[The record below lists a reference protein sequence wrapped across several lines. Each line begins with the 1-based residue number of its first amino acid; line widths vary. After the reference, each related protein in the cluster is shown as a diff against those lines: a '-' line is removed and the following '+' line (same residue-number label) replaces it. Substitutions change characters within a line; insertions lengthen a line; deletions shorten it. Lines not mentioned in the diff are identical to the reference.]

1 MNLRERDE
9 WATNV
14 WEPAHQIELI
24 MNDCMKMPCFMW
36 LTEYI
41 KNVNTIIETLNI
53 GKGLEQS
60 IASADDVN
68 ETFYNLRN
76 LSDTRFTTYFHK
88 TLDSFEKRLNTTVSA
103 LNKRQVERDKKVREK
118 AQSLLN
124 IVLSNEF
131 LLLLNGLID
140 IYEML
145 GSFRQQFKKVQQ
157 FPWEITEKQKE
168 LQANL
173 DKLKLSFDSSS
184 FVKENVA
191 LSFKKL

>member
-1 MNLRERDE
+1 MTE
-9 WATNV
+9 V

-124 IVLSNEF
+124 IVLSKEF

-145 GSFRQQFKKVQQ
+145 GSFSQQFKKVQQ

>member
-1 MNLRERDE
+1 MTE
-9 WATNV
+9 V

-124 IVLSNEF
+124 IVLSKEF

-145 GSFRQQFKKVQQ
+145 GSFSQQFQKVQQ

-173 DKLKLSFDSSS
+173 DKMSQLNLSSDSSS
-184 FVKENVA
+184 FVKENEMWPC
-191 LSFKKL
+191 LSKNF

>member
-9 WATNV
+9 WVTEV

-24 MNDCMKMPCFMW
+24 MNDCMKMPCFMR

-41 KNVNTIIETLNI
+41 KNVNTVIETLNI

-124 IVLSNEF
+124 IVC
-131 LLLLNGLID
+131 
-140 IYEML
+140 
-145 GSFRQQFKKVQQ
+145 
-157 FPWEITEKQKE
+157 QK
-168 LQANL
+168 
-173 DKLKLSFDSSS
+173 SSY
-184 FVKENVA
+184 FC
-191 LSFKKL
+191 

>member
-1 MNLRERDE
+1 
-9 WATNV
+9 
-14 WEPAHQIELI
+14 
-24 MNDCMKMPCFMW
+24 MW

-41 KNVNTIIETLNI
+41 KNVNTVIETLNI

-124 IVLSNEF
+124 IVC
-131 LLLLNGLID
+131 
-140 IYEML
+140 
-145 GSFRQQFKKVQQ
+145 
-157 FPWEITEKQKE
+157 QK
-168 LQANL
+168 
-173 DKLKLSFDSSS
+173 SSY
-184 FVKENVA
+184 FC
-191 LSFKKL
+191 

>member
-1 MNLRERDE
+1 MTE
-9 WATNV
+9 V

-36 LTEYI
+36 
-41 KNVNTIIETLNI
+41 
-53 GKGLEQS
+53 LEQS

-124 IVLSNEF
+124 IVLSKEF

-145 GSFRQQFKKVQQ
+145 GSFSQQFQKVQQ

-173 DKLKLSFDSSS
+173 DKMSQLKLSFDSSS